1 MKGKILGCFMNE
13 SEINAVRQSAD
24 IVDIISDYLP
34 LTQKGQNFVAVCP
47 FHDDH
52 HPSMVVSREKQIFNC
67 FTCHTGGNVF
77 NFVMKYENVSFLEA
91 VKIVADK
98 IGMNVHLKISSNVNN
113 VKFVSEYKLMNL
125 ANKYFMNILNTS
137 AGLDAKKYLNER
149 GIDEKIIKEFNLG
162 LSLNDPKNLYNFLSK
177 NNFSVNEMADV
188 GLVNKSGL
196 DTFDVFNNRIMI
208 PITNINGQI
217 VGFTGRI
224 FHNEDTAKYL
234 NTKETV
240 IFKKGEII
248 FNYFNAK
255 NYVRQ
260 GGNIIIV
267 EGNMDAIKM
276 ASSGI
281 KNVVA
286 LMGVAVSSEHVN
298 FLKKLR
304 VPIILMLDND
314 EAGLMGTVKNGD
326 ILYKSGLDLE
336 VVRLTGA
343 KDPDEFIRKFGV
355 EKLKEKIKNS
365 VKYLDFKV
373 NYLKKDKNLSSTSDL
388 VAFIKE
394 VGNLIDKDDT
404 LTRNVLIS
412 KIAKEENLD
421 AKFLSEE
428 LFKKTNN
435 ISLPVVNENKPKR
448 LDKYNKLA
456 NDILFYILN
465 DIKYLSIFNNEI
477 GFFEEKDDRDLINEI
492 NYYTKNHD
500 EYLLADFISYLS
512 FNENLLDK
520 VINITNEKNND
531 SMNYTSFI
539 DLICGLKKYYK
550 EEKINKLKEQIKN
563 ETDCGEKIKLM
574 EKLTKVKKESVDYGR
589 N

>member
-1 MKGKILGCFMNE
+1 MNE
-13 SEINAVRQSAD
+13 SEINAVRQAAD

-98 IGMNVHLKISSNVNN
+98 IGMNVHLKFSSNVNN
-113 VKFVSEYKLMNL
+113 EKFSSQYKLMNL
-125 ANKYFMNILNTS
+125 ANKYFMNVLNTS
-137 AGLDAKKYLNER
+137 AGLEAKKYLKDR
-149 GIDEKIIKEFNLG
+149 GIDENIIKEFNLG
-162 LSLNDPKNLYNFLSK
+162 LSLNDPKNLSEFLEK
-177 NNFSVNEMADV
+177 NKYSVNEMADV
-188 GLVNKSGL
+188 GLVNKFGL
-196 DTFDVFNNRIMI
+196 DTYDVFTNRIMI
-208 PITNINGQI
+208 PITNVNGQI

-234 NTKETV
+234 NTKETS

-248 FNYFNAK
+248 FNYANAK

-260 GGNIIIV
+260 NGNIIIV

-276 ASSGI
+276 SSSGI

-286 LMGVAVSSEHVN
+286 LMGVAVSNEHIN

-314 EAGLMGTVKNGD
+314 EAGLIGTVKNGD
-326 ILYKSGLDLE
+326 VLYKAGLDLE

-355 EKLKEKIKNS
+355 DKLKERIKDAN
-365 VKYLDFKV
+365 KYLDFKI
-373 NYLKKDKNLSSTSDL
+373 NYLKKDRDLTSTSDL
-388 VAFIKE
+388 VAFIKD
-394 VGNLIDKDDT
+394 VGNLINKDDT
-404 LTRNVLIS
+404 LTRDVLIA

-421 AKFLSEE
+421 AKFLTEQ
-428 LFKKTNN
+428 LFKKED
-435 ISLPVVNENKPKR
+435 ISPGPIVKEEKIKKM
-448 LDKYNKLA
+448 DKYSILSN
-456 NDILFYILN
+456 NILFYILN

-477 GFFEEKDDRDLINEI
+477 GFFEEKEDRDLINEI
-492 NYYTKNHD
+492 NYYCKNHD

-512 FNENLLDK
+512 FNESLMNK
-520 VINITNEKNND
+520 VINITNERNSDEMDYKLFMD
-531 SMNYTSFI
+531 F
-539 DLICGLKKYYK
+539 ICGLKKYYN

-563 ETDCGEKIKLM
+563 ELNNDEKLKLM

-589 N
+589 D